1 MKKRIQELVEI
12 LNKASK
18 EYYSNNTEII
28 SNFEYDKL
36 YDELV
41 KLEEA
46 SGIIMAKSPTQNV
59 GYESVDYLEKIAHD
73 VPMLSLN
80 KTKSVEELQAWLGEK
95 QAVLSWKIDGLTV
108 VMTYEDGELKRAVTR
123 GNGLIGEVVTTNAR
137 TFNNLPLQIPFKGKL
152 TVRGEAFIGY
162 EAFQKINNK
171 ITDESAKY
179 KNPRNLCSGS
189 VRQLDS
195 NIASRRQISFN
206 AFFVEGQQFASVMDS
221 FEFLEEQGFSVVEHF
236 LVNSNNVSEKIEQ
249 LRVAVGDNDI
259 PSDGLVLMFDD
270 IAYGKSL
277 GNTAKYP
284 RNAIAFKWQDEIQ
297 QTKLVEIEW
306 SASRTG
312 LINPIAVFEPVELEG
327 TVVSRASLHNVSV
340 MQNLELGLGD
350 TIGVYKANM
359 IIPQIS
365 ENFTKSN
372 NVEIPRTCPAC
383 DRETKLKDQDGI
395 KTLHCENKECPAKHI
410 KAFTLLVSRDA
421 LNIENIS
428 EATLEKFV
436 DRGYVK
442 TFADIYNLKKHKD
455 EIINM
460 DGFGQKSYDNIIS
473 AVENSRKTTLS
484 RIIYALGIEGVGVV
498 NARNIAKHCND
509 SWDRFISINKED
521 LLSVDGIGDVLSQAI
536 VGYLDDLDKLSIAN
550 SLVAELTIEET
561 KIIEND
567 LLGGKTFV
575 VTGSIAKF
583 KNRKE
588 LQQVILDNGGNV
600 SSSISKNTTYLI
612 NNDIL
617 SQSSKN
623 KKAKEL
629 GIDIISEDDFLA
641 MLQR

>member
-612 NNDIL
+612 NNDTL

-629 GIDIISEDDFLA
+629 GIAIISEDDFLA
-641 MLQR
+641 MLNE